1 MHLHEYTIA
10 HSLVLRVFEAVIYII
25 SKFPCTTYM
34 YIRTVYV
41 YTYAQVHMF
50 VYTGCSN
57 AHYVYVCMHT
67 YIRTYILKHLI
78 LYASTY
84 VYCHLSFRTIMQ
96 DFYCASSEKE
106 ELELVC
112 KQLKQQVQRI
122 GQQVQDGNMKIDMYD
137 QVKM

>member
-1 MHLHEYTIA
+1 
-10 HSLVLRVFEAVIYII
+10 
-25 SKFPCTTYM
+25 
-34 YIRTVYV
+34 
-41 YTYAQVHMF
+41 
-50 VYTGCSN
+50 
-57 AHYVYVCMHT
+57 
-67 YIRTYILKHLI
+67 
-78 LYASTY
+78 
-84 VYCHLSFRTIMQ
+84 MQ